1 MSFIRELCHVV
12 DGEEAALG
20 VFITLEPPTKPMV
33 KEAASAG
40 FYHPPHDPEQ
50 KYPKIQIL
58 TIEEL
63 LEGARI
69 DCPYA
74 YRASA
79 TFKRAPK
86 AKRAKPKNEKM
97 NLEE

>member
-1 MSFIRELCHVV
+1 
-12 DGEEAALG
+12 

-86 AKRAKPKNEKM
+86 AKRPKPKDTELPM
-97 NLEE
+97 PD

>member
-1 MSFIRELCHVV
+1 MCWPT
-12 DGEEAALG
+12 
-20 VFITLEPPTKPMV
+20 TLRRRLTRPPTKPMV

-40 FYHPPHDPEQ
+40 FYHPPHDPAQ

-63 LEGARI
+63 LEGGRI

-86 AKRAKPKNEKM
+86 AEGPKAKTKRMEM
-97 NLEE
+97 EE

>member
-1 MSFIRELCHVV
+1 M
-12 DGEEAALG
+12 
-20 VFITLEPPTKPMV
+20 FITLEPPTKPMV

-50 KYPKIQIL
+50 KYPKIQIV

-63 LEGARI
+63 LEGGRI

-86 AKRAKPKNEKM
+86 AKRPGPKDKELPM
-97 NLEE
+97 DD